1 MAKSIANAM
10 NCLNALLAEI
20 FACLLEPAYPNQLYY
35 FERRLHKQKNKC
47 FDSINSI
54 KVADARSRC
63 MYLFEVILDI
73 AQLRRRVTDH
83 TTFGIVTSELSD
95 ILLALN
101 ASFLQIQQKLLN
113 KQDGSSSEDHVLSR
127 AIDSFE
133 GMYFS
138 VVNVAAREPL
148 VFLLFIDGL
157 KTVSELLADCDVA
170 LEEWR

>member
-10 NCLNALLAEI
+10 NSLNVLLREV
-20 FACLLEPAYPNQLYY
+20 FSCLLEPDYVSQLYY

-47 FDSINSI
+47 LNNISCIQ
-54 KVADARSRC
+54 VVDAKNRC
-63 MYLFEVILDI
+63 MHLFEVILDI

-83 TTFGIVTSELSD
+83 TTFGIVTNELSD

-101 ASFLQIQQKLLN
+101 TSFAQIQKKILN
-113 KQDGSSSEDHVLSR
+113 KKTGSNEDHSLSR
-127 AIDSFE
+127 AIDGFE
-133 GMYFS
+133 GIYFS

-157 KTVSELLADCDVA
+157 KTLSELLADCDVA